1 MLKIYTQPRIEKII
15 AGQAEWLARLERMY
29 GIPRACIQA
38 VMFKEMSDMDI
49 LDILADFAVKC
60 YWIQFDVLSFF
71 RRVLKK
77 PPLRHFP
84 GGLLKK
90 RDSSTGYAQIFGYVA
105 IRAIHFSFIHGL
117 DSDLAS
123 FNLPAK
129 KSLDEKNP
137 ADLRLIWRKLNQDS
151 AFNLRMA
158 ALNLISA
165 AEETTGRIDFS
176 SYTPEEFQLIF
187 TRYNADSRSITFYGR
202 ETYRHFLFFS
212 QSSQEYLRSKV
223 S

>member
-1 MLKIYTQPRIEKII
+1 MLKIYTQPQIEKII
-15 AGQAEWLARLERMY
+15 AGQAEWLASLERMY

-38 VMFKEMSDMDI
+38 VLFKEMSDTDI

-60 YWIQFDVLSFF
+60 YWIKFDALSFF
-71 RRVLKK
+71 RRILKK
-77 PPLRHFP
+77 PPLRDFP

-90 RDSSTGYAQIFGYVA
+90 RDSSIGYAQIFGYVA
-105 IRAIHFSFIHGL
+105 IRAIHFSFSHGL
-117 DSDLAS
+117 DGDLAS
-123 FNLPAK
+123 FNLPAR

-137 ADLRLIWRKLNQDS
+137 ADLRLIWRKLNQDP

-165 AEETTGRIDFS
+165 AEEMTGRIDFS

-187 TRYNADSRSITFYGR
+187 TRYNADSRSITAYGR
-202 ETYRHFLFFS
+202 ETYQCFLSFS
-212 QSSQEYLRSKV
+212 QSSQEYLRSKA